1 MGWYKQ
7 IYKKKIYWHW
17 KVSVKNAALDPLMKK
32 VSNNGLISGGTAK
45 GQIKF
50 SKLVSSPYLE
60 TTRNFNERAYA
71 THFGTII
78 LYFAKNNS

>member
-1 MGWYKQ
+1 
-7 IYKKKIYWHW
+7 
-17 KVSVKNAALDPLMKK
+17 MKK
-32 VSNNGLISGGTAK
+32 VSNNAPISGASNK

-50 SKLVSSPYLE
+50 SKVSSSPCLG
-60 TTRNFNERAYA
+60 TSRNFNERACT

>member
-1 MGWYKQ
+1 
-7 IYKKKIYWHW
+7 
-17 KVSVKNAALDPLMKK
+17 MKK
-32 VSNNGLISGGTAK
+32 VSNNAQISGGNAK

-60 TTRNFNERAYA
+60 TTRNFNERTCA

>member
-1 MGWYKQ
+1 
-7 IYKKKIYWHW
+7 
-17 KVSVKNAALDPLMKK
+17 MKK
-32 VSNNGLISGGTAK
+32 VSNNALISGGTAK